1 VSEERAIA
9 YRQRARDMEQ
19 IAAQARTEELRRS
32 YLILAREWHMQ
43 ADRHIVN
50 SPSLAPTGAQMGAP
64 SRVTMGTLERLAIEL
79 ELETSR

>member
-1 VSEERAIA
+1 MSEERAIA

-19 IAAQARTEELRRS
+19 IAAQQRTEELRRS
-32 YLILAREWHMQ
+32 YLILGREWHMQ

-50 SPSLAPTGAQMGAP
+50 SPSLAPGGA
-64 SRVTMGTLERLAIEL
+64 TMGTLERLAIEL

>member
-1 VSEERAIA
+1 MSEERAIA

-43 ADRHIVN
+43 ADRHIVH
-50 SPSLAPTGAQMGAP
+50 SPSLAPARAT
-64 SRVTMGTLERLAIEL
+64 VGTLERLAIEL